1 MKLTKCKMSVTSG
14 VLIISFLSLIILLVG
29 QISAQDEEK
38 PSSSAASK
46 LAKELIGTWVLV
58 GTPDEV
64 GEIPSKG
71 GRLKFITGRHWNIT
85 QADPETGLVIFHH
98 GGTYTLDGDEYV
110 EKIEFANENTKQLI
124 NKTLTHKIKVEKD
137 TYTQIGVGNP
147 YTEVWKR
154 LK

>member
-1 MKLTKCKMSVTSG
+1 MKLTKWKMSVTSG

-29 QISAQDEEK
+29 QLSAQDKET

-46 LAKELIGTWVLV
+46 LAKDLIGTWVLV

-64 GEIPSKG
+64 GEPPAAG
-71 GRLKFITGRHWNIT
+71 GRLKFRTGRHWLIT
-85 QADPETGLVIFHH
+85 EADPKTGVVIYHH
-98 GGTYTLDGDEYV
+98 GGTYTLDGDEYA
-110 EKIEFANENTKQLI
+110 EKIEYANKNTEQLI
-124 NKTLTHKIKVEKD
+124 KQTLKFKIKVERD

-147 YTEVWKR
+147 YSEVWKR

>member
-14 VLIISFLSLIILLVG
+14 VLIISLLSLIILFVG
-29 QISAQDEEK
+29 QLSAQDKET
-38 PSSSAASK
+38 PSPSAASK
-46 LAKELIGTWVLV
+46 LAKDLIGTWILV

-64 GEIPSKG
+64 GEPPTAG
-71 GRLKFITGRHWNIT
+71 GRLRFFTGRHWCIT
-85 QADPETGLVIFHH
+85 EANPKTGVVINHH

-110 EKIEFANENTKQLI
+110 EKIEYNIRNSGIKQI
-124 NKTLTHKIKVEKD
+124 YKFKIKVEGD

-147 YTEVWKR
+147 YNEVWKR